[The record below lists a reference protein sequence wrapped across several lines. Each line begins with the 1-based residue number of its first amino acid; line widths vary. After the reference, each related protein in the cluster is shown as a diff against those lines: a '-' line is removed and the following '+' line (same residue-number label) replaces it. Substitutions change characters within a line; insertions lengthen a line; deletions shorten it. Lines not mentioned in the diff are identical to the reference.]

1 MNLADADPGGNLKIA
16 VLMGEY
22 NMTKIESEQIHGDFG
37 STLEKVSPG
46 CTTRLLI
53 VIVGLLLI
61 YSFWSFIQ
69 IGRIRNEIEDLRNDA
84 RLEKGWIRLYVG
96 DETKID
102 SVIVYQR
109 AEKF

>member
-1 MNLADADPGGNLKIA
+1 
-16 VLMGEY
+16 
-22 NMTKIESEQIHGDFG
+22 MTKIESEQIHGDFG

-46 CTTRLLI
+46 CPIRLLI
-53 VIVGLLLI
+53 VIIGLLVI
-61 YSFWSFIQ
+61 YSGWSFIK
-69 IGRIRNEIEDLRNDA
+69 IGQMRNEIEDLRIDA

-96 DETKID
+96 DSTKID